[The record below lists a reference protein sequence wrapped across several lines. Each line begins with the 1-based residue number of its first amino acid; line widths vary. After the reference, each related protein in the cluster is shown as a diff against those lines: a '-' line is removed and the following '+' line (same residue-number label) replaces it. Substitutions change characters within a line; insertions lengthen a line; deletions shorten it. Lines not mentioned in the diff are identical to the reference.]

1 MYVDGHVV
9 AHAPGT
15 PTSYSVAVG
24 NMVDGAHQ
32 FCVYGID
39 TQHIQNSLLGCQTFT
54 VTGAPFGHLDSVTS
68 RDDGVMVAGWA
79 IDPNTAS
86 PITVNLYVDG
96 VFSMGV
102 LAGVSRP
109 DVGATFISSGPL
121 HGFQQLLALSPGA
134 HTVCAYAINVG
145 LGASNPS
152 LGCQTVS

>member
-1 MYVDGHVV
+1 M
-9 AHAPGT
+9 
-15 PTSYSVAVG
+15 
-24 NMVDGAHQ
+24 
-32 FCVYGID
+32 
-39 TQHIQNSLLGCQTFT
+39 LGCQTFT

-68 RDDGVMVAGWA
+68 RDDGVEVAGWA

-121 HGFQQLLALSPGA
+121 HGFEQLLAAVAGRAHGVRLRDQRRPGRLEPVA
-134 HTVCAYAINVG
+134 
-145 LGASNPS
+145 GAARR
-152 LGCQTVS
+152 VS